1 MSKTAIFCD
10 FGSLLLM
17 SLEICT
23 KRKVSVFRVCGKIRT
38 RKTLNADTFHAAIG
52 PPNEKKVI
60 LDHNPTVDC
69 NSPQN
74 FTAMGQEV
82 NRLDSIVFKTG
93 FPLSFYDFYCF

>member
-60 LDHNPTVDC
+60 LAHNPTVDC

-82 NRLDSIVFKTG
+82 NRLDSFVFKTG
-93 FPLSFYDFYCF
+93 FPFSFYDFYCF